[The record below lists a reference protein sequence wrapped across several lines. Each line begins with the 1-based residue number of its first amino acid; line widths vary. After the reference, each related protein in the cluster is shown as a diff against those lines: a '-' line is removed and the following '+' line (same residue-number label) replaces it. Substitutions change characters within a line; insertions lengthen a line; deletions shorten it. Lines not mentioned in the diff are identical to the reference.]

1 MGKIEE
7 VIYENYKRAIVE
19 GNYDQA
25 RKAAEIG
32 QILKSKIETE
42 DFMDFD
48 TLKVP
53 ITHFIGKYFNPFPYK
68 YDESQGIIE
77 LSSGVIPL
85 TESEGK
91 LFSLFSQNET
101 QGKNVKIVSKY
112 QISQFVWGI
121 EKAKSSLIRIS
132 IMRLRR
138 KIEPDI
144 NCPQILLSVPRKGYI
159 FLGNKVDHF

>member
-42 DFMDFD
+42 NFLDFD
-48 TLKVP
+48 SLKVP

-68 YDESQGIIE
+68 YDESQAIIE
-77 LSSGVIPL
+77 LATGVITL
-85 TESEGK
+85 TESENK

-101 QGKNVKIVSKY
+101 QGKNVKIVTKN
-112 QISQFVWGI
+112 QISQHVWGV
-121 EKAKSSLIRIS
+121 EKVKSSLIRIS
-132 IMRLRR
+132 IMRLRK
-138 KIEPDI
+138 KIEPDVK
-144 NCPQILLSVPRKGYI
+144 NPQILLSIPRKGYI